1 MCDPGSVYYA
11 QEIAKQKAEEQRL
24 IDEAVQK
31 NCLAALDQVEHQ
43 IVREGPDISEIIKS
57 NPDLANDPQTQRFVE
72 FVATATNFASM
83 KLFERVKNVPELITA
98 IKNLLFEMIKEI
110 KVFPD
115 IAREL
120 QDLIHCFIKL
130 VVNTKRNMEL
140 VIEPLQDSINHMEVV
155 ADALSL
161 NSTKPLESREAKDIE
176 IALQGMSCGI
186 EKLLDLARTSR
197 KESNDLDDKIAIMK
211 RNIQQLYVAEL
222 APWTG
227 VLARS
232 FLLFFLLLLSF

>member
-1 MCDPGSVYYA
+1 LL
-11 QEIAKQKAEEQRL
+11 QLLQILLQR
-24 IDEAVQK
+24 
-31 NCLAALDQVEHQ
+31 N
-43 IVREGPDISEIIKS
+43 S
-57 NPDLANDPQTQRFVE
+57 
-72 FVATATNFASM
+72 
-83 KLFERVKNVPELITA
+83 FERVKNVPELITA
-98 IKNLLFEMIKEI
+98 IKNLFIEMIKEI
-110 KVFPD
+110 KDFAD

-140 VIEPLQDSINHMEVV
+140 VIEPLRDSINHMEVV

-161 NSTKPLESREAKDIE
+161 NSNKPLESREAKDIE
-176 IALQGMSCGI
+176 IASQGMSCCV

-197 KESNDLDDKIAIMK
+197 KESNDLDDKIATMK
-211 RNIQQLYVAEL
+211 RNIQKLYVAEL

-232 FLLFFLLLLSF
+232 FLLFFLLLLPF